1 MNLFK
6 EEIQDMIKLKEK
18 LKDTEKALNQTASE
32 LQQLEQRKQEL
43 LQEALRLDGRIGC
56 LKELLEDENATLSK
70 A

>member
-1 MNLFK
+1 MSN
-6 EEIQDMIKLKEK
+6 LKEK
-18 LKDTEKALNQTASE
+18 LKVAEDTLSQTASE

>member
-1 MNLFK
+1 MSN
-6 EEIQDMIKLKEK
+6 LKEK
-18 LKDTEKALNQTASE
+18 LKVAEDTLSQTTSE

-56 LKELLEDENATLSK
+56 LKELLEDENAALSK

>member
-1 MNLFK
+1 MSN
-6 EEIQDMIKLKEK
+6 LKEK
-18 LKDTEKALNQTASE
+18 LKVAEDTLNQTASE

-56 LKELLEDENATLSK
+56 LKELLEEENATLSK

>member
-1 MNLFK
+1 
-6 EEIQDMIKLKEK
+6 MIKLKEK
-18 LKDTEKALNQTASE
+18 LKVAESTLSQTTSE

-56 LKELLEDENATLSK
+56 LKELLEEENATLSK

>member
-1 MNLFK
+1 MNPFK
-6 EEIQDMIKLKEK
+6 EEVQDMIKLKEK
-18 LKDTEKALNQTASE
+18 LKVAESTLSQTTSE

>member
-1 MNLFK
+1 MSN
-6 EEIQDMIKLKEK
+6 LKEK
-18 LKDTEKALNQTASE
+18 LKVAESTLSQTTSE